1 MLRRAGK
8 FPPDGDQITDT
19 GLFDRPHVR
28 RQCLSDSAENETI
41 GRADIRQF
49 RSALVGKYK
58 SVDQATGTEQDR
70 AAAAGA
76 AQDGHCIGATGGLIH
91 IFGDPAATY
100 ALFRP
105 PILGVDTTGGG
116 AGVLRGFPSW
126 SLDGTLSKEIRA
138 SERFGATLIIQVT
151 NVLNHFQPENPTL
164 NINSPQTW
172 GVVTDQ
178 STVGSLS
185 GIGGTARGVPTIN
198 PRQMEFGLRL
208 HF

>member
-1 MLRRAGK
+1 MFRR
-8 FPPDGDQITDT
+8 
-19 GLFDRPHVR
+19 
-28 RQCLSDSAENETI
+28 
-41 GRADIRQF
+41 
-49 RSALVGKYK
+49 
-58 SVDQATGTEQDR
+58 
-70 AAAAGA
+70 
-76 AQDGHCIGATGGLIH
+76 
-91 IFGDPAATY
+91 
-100 ALFRP
+100 
-105 PILGVDTTGGG
+105 PILGLDTIGGG

-126 SLDGTLSKEIRA
+126 SLDATVSKEIRA

-198 PRQMEFGLRL
+198 PRQMEFGLRI